1 MKKLMV
7 LLMAISML
15 ALAIPALADC
25 SSDHR
30 GCDVDFTVDVTKTV
44 TVDKHVDIDKCFK
57 FFVFSFIDP
66 KAFAECDVWKCDL
79 NEYNLVDSFYGTYR
93 DDICY
98 SFNDFTGI
106 GQANQAAGYSNN
118 QGNVV
123 AAALVSTDKDVA
135 AMTEV
140 AVEQTSYFNTLYSE
154 LDYSFDTISNS
165 FNNFTGIGQANQA
178 AGSMNNQ
185 NNVVAISAGLTDSC
199 PEGGV
204 VAANDT
210 YLTQKNS
217 ANWAFPSY
225 AYNVNT
231 VTNSFN
237 NFTGIGQVNQAAGS
251 MNNQANVVSIAYTGP
266 KP

>member
-1 MKKLMV
+1 
-7 LLMAISML
+7 
-15 ALAIPALADC
+15 
-25 SSDHR
+25 
-30 GCDVDFTVDVTKTV
+30 
-44 TVDKHVDIDKCFK
+44 
-57 FFVFSFIDP
+57 
-66 KAFAECDVWKCDL
+66 
-79 NEYNLVDSFYGTYR
+79 
-93 DDICY
+93 
-98 SFNDFTGI
+98 
-106 GQANQAAGYSNN
+106 
-118 QGNVV
+118 
-123 AAALVSTDKDVA
+123 
-135 AMTEV
+135 
-140 AVEQTSYFNTLYSE
+140 

-251 MNNQANVVSIAYTGP
+251 MNNQANIVSIAYTGP